1 MDTTIELEYT
11 MVMVWYLLVII
22 INQNKEKYDN

>member
-11 MVMVWYLLVII
+11 MVRYLLVIN

>member
-11 MVMVWYLLVII
+11 LVWYLLVII

>member
-11 MVMVWYLLVII
+11 MVWYLLVII

>member
-11 MVMVWYLLVII
+11 IVWYLLVII